1 MTDGYERRRDFRR
14 ISDAITVG
22 GRRYCDDRPF
32 GGLRSNA
39 WLPRGARDPG
49 IDDRRIAEMRG
60 TTPARIAPSMAAVML
75 VGESGRGRK
84 WRWSCC
90 AHARAGKP
98 FVSVNCGAIPANLVE
113 AVSGY

>member
-1 MTDGYERRRDFRR
+1 
-14 ISDAITVG
+14 
-22 GRRYCDDRPF
+22 
-32 GGLRSNA
+32 
-39 WLPRGARDPG
+39 
-49 IDDRRIAEMRG
+49 
-60 TTPARIAPSMAAVML
+60 MAAVML